1 VGSSAFLRLVRISL
15 VNGHAAV
22 AGAVFVGALG
32 AKFTMEHARIL
43 ACESIYAG
51 GAILAD
57 PGAAAAAQAASA
69 GSASV
74 DVVLANVDILDTVS
88 SYGGG
93 VLFANGAR
101 VEMRCGSVVGCNAT
115 SNNGGAFAGY
125 LGYYARTELMLAD
138 VEITGCHATRQ
149 GGAMLIEGKVSLS
162 MSGCLVEACTAVQW
176 GGAIVAYRDN
186 RVTISRSLFRQCSVT
201 SATPGSAVP
210 ST

>member
-1 VGSSAFLRLVRISL
+1 MPEGSIVVLSGQVAIPSGFNFTLTSSGAGATLDAQRVTRHFSVGSSAFLRLVRISL

-88 SYGGG
+88 SDGRRR
-93 VLFANGAR
+93 AIRKQRAR
-101 VEMRCGSVVGCNAT
+101 RDASWERRGLQRDVQQRWRVRWLLRLLR
-115 SNNGGAFAGY
+115 SNRAD
-125 LGYYARTELMLAD
+125 AR
-138 VEITGCHATRQ
+138 R
-149 GGAMLIEGKVSLS
+149 
-162 MSGCLVEACTAVQW
+162 
-176 GGAIVAYRDN
+176 R
-186 RVTISRSLFRQCSVT
+186 
-201 SATPGSAVP
+201 
-210 ST
+210 